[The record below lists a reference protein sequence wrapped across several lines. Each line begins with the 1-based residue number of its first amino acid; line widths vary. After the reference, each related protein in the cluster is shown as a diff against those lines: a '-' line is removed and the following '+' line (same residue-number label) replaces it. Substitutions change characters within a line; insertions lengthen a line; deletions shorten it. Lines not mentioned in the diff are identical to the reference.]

1 VVTEATTG
9 PGRPLEGWPEPGT
22 ALDALEYVVVDVET
36 TGAGVSRGHRVT
48 EIAAVRL
55 NGAGEV
61 LEEFCTLVDPE
72 RHIPSF
78 ISRLTNITNEMV
90 AGAPRFRD
98 IAGDVRRLLSGA
110 VFVAHNAGF
119 DLGFVSGELSGL
131 EAGTRDGTATRGYD
145 RRRRTPPA
153 LGAGPVRVSPV
164 PAAAGGLALVREAL
178 GAAGYAL
185 VRRADGPSP
194 VLMVADPASRVPAGS
209 GRVAAGADTPM
220 AAVPAGPVSPLAAT
234 TGAAGTG
241 PVPVGQGGGAGR
253 PGDTAGEPA
262 FPALCTVRLSR
273 RLVPEVPRRSLDVLA
288 DFFGIENEA
297 RHRALGDAR
306 VTAEL
311 FRRLRTRLTEREVGS
326 WGELQAVLAG
336 RARRRKRQANPTS
349 MEDA

>member
-1 VVTEATTG
+1 VVTTVATELARA
-9 PGRPLEGWPEPGT
+9 PESWPEPDT

-55 NGAGEV
+55 NGACEV

-72 RHIPSF
+72 RHIPGF
-78 ISRLTNITNEMV
+78 ISRLTNITNDMV

-98 IAGDVRRLLSGA
+98 IAGEVRRLLAGA

-131 EAGTRDGTATRGYD
+131 AADTGHGPATRGPD
-145 RRRRTPPA
+145 RRR
-153 LGAGPVRVSPV
+153 GAGPALAAGPLGVTPV

-185 VRRADGPSP
+185 VRREGGPSP
-194 VLMVADPASRVPAGS
+194 VLMVAG
-209 GRVAAGADTPM
+209 TP
-220 AAVPAGPVSPLAAT
+220 AAVPPGAPAT
-234 TGAAGTG
+234 APRVGSVADGVGLVPGRGTG
-241 PVPVGQGGGAGR
+241 LGEPGR
-253 PGDTAGEPA
+253 TKETPGEPA
-262 FPALCTVRLSR
+262 FPALCTVRLAR
-273 RLVPEVPRRSLDVLA
+273 RLVPEVPRRSLDALA
-288 DFFGIENEA
+288 DYFGIENEA

-311 FRRLRTRLTEREVGS
+311 LRRLRARLAEREVGS

-336 RARRRKRQANPTS
+336 RARRRKRQSNPTS